1 LFTRFFESAESYG
14 YSNVFSC
21 EQDVLSYTKEYG
33 MGSKRSLDMYMAMAE
48 MDIKSMK
55 VSGHLGW
62 CAKGDSPPM
71 AGWSYS

>member
-1 LFTRFFESAESYG
+1 
-14 YSNVFSC
+14 
-21 EQDVLSYTKEYG
+21 